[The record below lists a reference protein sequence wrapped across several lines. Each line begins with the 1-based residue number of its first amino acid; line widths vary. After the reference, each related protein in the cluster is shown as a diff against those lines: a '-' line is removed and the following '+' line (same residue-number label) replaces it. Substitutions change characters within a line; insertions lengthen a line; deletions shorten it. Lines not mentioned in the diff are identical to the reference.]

1 VAIKFNFQEGQK
13 MDKNEKKVLEAM
25 KKAAKPVRPGDVAK
39 TTGVESKE
47 VSKIINKLK
56 KDGKVISPKRCYY
69 EPA

>member
-1 VAIKFNFQEGQK
+1 ME
-13 MDKNEKKVLEAM
+13 KNEKEVLTAM
-25 KKAAKPVRPGDVAK
+25 KKAGKPVRPRDVAK